1 MKPLNRL
8 QATLF
13 AAGLI
18 AVIGDSAGAQDL
30 GPFMPHEGATL
41 TTAWANSY
49 GPDAEAWMT
58 LFNVTPQT
66 FDVHHASSRG
76 AAAARLI
83 RAIDDMTARTIVLG
97 FSPKMPPM
105 IPNTT
110 SLGTSAAVLN
120 ELRTTGQANAAL

>member
-66 FDVHHASSRG
+66 FDVITQVR
-76 AAAARLI
+76 
-83 RAIDDMTARTIVLG
+83 
-97 FSPKMPPM
+97 
-105 IPNTT
+105 
-110 SLGTSAAVLN
+110 
-120 ELRTTGQANAAL
+120 AALRRRGLFEPSMT